1 MILLKYEF
9 TGFKIAYGCPISK
22 KAASIFAEEIEL
34 RAGFL
39 PEIVDIIPESNYVSL
54 QIVDE
59 SESEDYTVEHNDDK
73 IVITAHRLRSL
84 IYGFAE
90 FLKKAVFENSRIYLV
105 KNISIKR
112 TPSMKIRGHQLSY
125 TDMNNTVDMWGKE
138 EYERYIRDLMLFG
151 TNMVEA
157 DSGVREETSVLMRY
171 SQKEM
176 LIAMSEICVE
186 YDIDLS
192 VWHELWSKDSDEET
206 IEKMHALYDDLPKL
220 DVLFPPGGDPGDM
233 QGEAFV
239 QRCVKMKREL
249 QKVFP
254 KIQMWP
260 SAQAPHEYPD
270 WGERFVKEMAKLPE
284 EIDGVIY
291 GPNHAMPLDELR
303 RKIDKRYP
311 IRLYPDIGHNVR
323 CETPVHFDRD
333 DWHYALASTLSRE
346 AVNPRPSEYRQYHR
360 ITRQY
365 AVGSVTYSEGVND
378 DVNKFI
384 WGAMDLDFNYDLREC
399 VQDYCR
405 TFFPGADTDAIA
417 ELIISLEQNW
427 SCDPKENGNIQ
438 PNFEGFVTLSEKY
451 PELMKN
457 WRFVLHLFRAYC
469 DKIVRDRRIFETELI
484 TEAEIL
490 IRKGDVAGAIDIL
503 RTDFSDEYKLNR
515 AKIDEFA
522 EMLFNQ
528 IGIQLD
534 VEHYHGMKWERG
546 CTLMTIDN
554 PVTDRRY
561 LLRKLEENPS
571 DALKL
576 IDRNKVEHD
585 EYYFSFAEHGFEV
598 CGKQKGEY
606 YMNFRGDMN
615 FDAELPMCMTKVYD
629 HFNFETTVA
638 GLTASDYKLRI
649 TYKTNLNDE
658 ITHHKVTVN
667 GNVIHDGKQY
677 GGTRDKEFEKLYL
690 ADDYVSIVYD
700 IPEKFIV
707 NGSAT
712 LEITEPIDG
721 FMISEFWF
729 TRA

>member
-1 MILLKYEF
+1 MRYDF
-9 TGFKIAYGCPISK
+9 SDFKIVADSPTEI
-22 KAASIFAEEIEL
+22 KAAEFFSEEIEL
-34 RAGFL
+34 RTGLL
-39 PEIVDIIPESNYVSL
+39 PEITNEAPADNFVSL
-54 QIVDE
+54 RIEDE
-59 SESEDYTVEHNDDK
+59 SENEEYTVRHDEDK
-73 IVITAHRLRSL
+73 IFITAHRLRGL

-90 FLKKAVFENSRIYLV
+90 FLKKAVYENGRIFLV
-105 KNISIKR
+105 KNISISR
-112 TPSMKIRGHQLSY
+112 VPSMKIRGHQLSY
-125 TDMNNTVDMWGKE
+125 TDMNNTVDMWGKA

-157 DSGVREETSVLMRY
+157 DSGVREEKSTLMRF

-176 LIAMSEICVE
+176 LIAMSEICLE

-206 IEKMHALYDDLPKL
+206 MAKMHKLYDDLPKL

-239 QRCVKMKREL
+239 QRCVKMKREM

-254 KIQMWP
+254 NIQMWP

-346 AVNPRPSEYRQYHR
+346 AVNPRPSEYRHYHR

-378 DVNKFI
+378 DLNKFV
-384 WGAMDLDFNYDLREC
+384 WGAMDLDFNYDLREI

-405 TFFPGADTDAIA
+405 TFFPGADTDTIA
-417 ELIISLEQNW
+417 ELLISLEQNW

-438 PNFEGFVTLSEKY
+438 PSFDGFVSLANGN

-484 TEAEIL
+484 NEAEIL
-490 IRKGDVAGAIDIL
+490 IRKGDVSAAIETL
-503 RTDFSDEYKLNR
+503 KTDFCEDYKNNR
-515 AKIDEFA
+515 KKIDELA
-522 EMLFNQ
+522 EILFNQ

-561 LLRKLEENPS
+561 LLRKLEENPEN
-571 DALKL
+571 ALKL
-576 IDRNKVEHD
+576 IDRNKVEHN
-585 EYYFSFAEHGFEV
+585 EYYFSFAEHGFEI
-598 CGKQKGEY
+598 CGKQKGEF

-638 GLTASDYKLRI
+638 GLTDGDYKLRI
-649 TYKTNLNDE
+649 TYKTNPNDD
-658 ITHHKVTVN
+658 IIHHKVTIN

-677 GGTRDKEFEKLYL
+677 GGVRDAEFEKLYL
-690 ADDYVSIVYD
+690 ADGYSSIVYD
-700 IPEKFIV
+700 VPESFIV

-721 FMISEFWF
+721 FMISEYWF
-729 TRA
+729 TKA